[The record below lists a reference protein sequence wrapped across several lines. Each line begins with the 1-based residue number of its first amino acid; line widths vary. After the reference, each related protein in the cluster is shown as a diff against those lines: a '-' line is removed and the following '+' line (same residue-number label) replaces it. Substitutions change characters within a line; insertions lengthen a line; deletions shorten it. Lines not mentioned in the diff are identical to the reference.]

1 MAVWTESTFTGL
13 PGQRPALPPT
23 DPEPGAGPGLPR
35 RRRPLCCGTVSDG
48 GLVQPRHRPAGRARR
63 VCSPRGRGWV
73 SRRLVLERGVPGLP
87 VPPTACPLPRGP
99 GRTAPTFAVR
109 DVGGAVEVGAG
120 VAWAGDAVVL
130 AKLGLVGAGG
140 AADAPVG
147 GGGVVVARGAAHCGG
162 GARWWERA
170 PAPGL
175 TRSSRPFPTAR
186 GPPASS
192 PRTGRALC
200 SLVLSALCRVHR
212 GPLGCQGAS
221 LSPTPEANIL
231 LMLHRTHVHLG
242 A

>member
-1 MAVWTESTFTGL
+1 MAVWMESTFTGL

-170 PAPGL
+170 PASGL
-175 TRSSRPFPTAR
+175 TQSSRPFPTAR

-192 PRTGRALC
+192 P
-200 SLVLSALCRVHR
+200 
-212 GPLGCQGAS
+212 
-221 LSPTPEANIL
+221 
-231 LMLHRTHVHLG
+231 
-242 A
+242 